1 MNLQEALAGILRGER
16 RGRGLTLND
25 LAAAAGLSVA
35 YLGEIERGK
44 KYPSV
49 SVLERLAGALAL
61 EVPDLLELVADEM
74 RGPQQR
80 EITQAVGFALGNQTT
95 STPRIRVRR
104 LLQHLEPAE
113 AATMAELGSFFLA
126 RRGGQM
132 PTTDSKQESEP

>member
-1 MNLQEALAGILRGER
+1 MNLQQALAEVLRGER

-61 EVPDLLELVADEM
+61 EMPDLLELVADEM
-74 RGPQQR
+74 RGLQPR
-80 EITQAVGFALGNQTT
+80 EITQAVGFALPNQAM
-95 STPRIRVRR
+95 STPRVRVRR
-104 LLQHLEPAE
+104 LLQQLEPAE

-126 RRGGQM
+126 RRSGQM
-132 PTTDSKQESEP
+132 PTNEFPPESES

>member
-1 MNLQEALAGILRGER
+1 MNLQGALAEVLRSER
-16 RGRGLTLND
+16 RRRGLTLND
-25 LAAAAGLSVA
+25 LAAAAGVSVA

-61 EVPDLLELVADEM
+61 EIPDLLELLADEM

-80 EITQAVGFALGNQTT
+80 EITQAVGFAVADTAT
-95 STPRIRVRR
+95 STPRVRVRH
-104 LLQHLEPAE
+104 LLQHLEPSE

-126 RRGGQM
+126 RRTGHL
-132 PTTDSKQESEP
+132 PSIDSER

>member
-1 MNLQEALAGILRGER
+1 MNLQQALAEVLRGER

-61 EVPDLLELVADEM
+61 EMPDLLELVADEM
-74 RGPQQR
+74 RGLQPR
-80 EITQAVGFALGNQTT
+80 EITQAVGFALPNQAM
-95 STPRIRVRR
+95 STPRVRVRR
-104 LLQHLEPAE
+104 LLQQLEPAE

-126 RRGGQM
+126 RRSGQM
-132 PTTDSKQESEP
+132 PPNEFPPESES

>member
-1 MNLQEALAGILRGER
+1 MNLQGALAEVLRSER
-16 RGRGLTLND
+16 RGHGLTLND
-25 LAAAAGLSVA
+25 LAAAAGVSVA

-61 EVPDLLELVADEM
+61 EIPDLLELTADEM

-80 EITQAVGFALGNQTT
+80 EITQAVGFVVADTAT
-95 STPRIRVRR
+95 STPRIRVRH

-126 RRGGQM
+126 RRTGHL
-132 PTTDSKQESEP
+132 PRTDSER